1 MIYLIRHGETAA
13 RREGRCIGCT
23 DLPLSAR
30 GIRQMELLGNWFAG
44 QMAERRICT
53 GGKVYTSPLLR
64 CRESADLLFSDGKPD
79 ILVREN
85 LREASM
91 GAWDGLTFREIRERY
106 PGEYEKRGENI
117 GDYRVPGAETFREA
131 GERFLK
137 ELSLL
142 SRQTPEDDL
151 IVVAHAGVIR
161 AAICLTEQIE
171 MKSAK
176 DVMAIPQPG
185 GGVTTLSRQ
194 EENGRERFQVVRV
207 GVRPA
212 PLPDGSESI

>member
-13 RREGRCIGCT
+13 RREGRCIGGT

-30 GIRQMELLGNWFAG
+30 GIRQMDLLGNWFAG
-44 QMAERRICT
+44 QIAERRICT
-53 GGKVYTSPLLR
+53 GGKVYTSPLMR
-64 CRESADLLFSDGKPD
+64 CRESAGRLFPGGKTQ

-106 PGEYEKRGENI
+106 PAEYEKRGENF

-142 SRQTPEDDL
+142 SGQMPEKDL

-161 AAICLTEQIE
+161 AVICLTEQIE

-176 DVMAIPQPG
+176 AVMAIPQPG

-194 EENGRERFQVVRV
+194 EEGGSMRLRVVRV
-207 GVRPA
+207 GIRPA
-212 PLPDGSESI
+212 PLPDESHNI